1 MVNGLL
7 QYWIWLSTRKY
18 LSCERQLALMEHFGS
33 PQEVFLADE
42 AALASSGLE
51 LKRRELDAL
60 ADKDLSDSDAIL
72 ARCDETRISVLTW
85 QDACYPERLK
95 NISNPP
101 LVLYYEGT
109 FPMLDEQVSIAM
121 VGSRRASAYGL
132 MHTKRLGYQL
142 GRSKIVVVSG
152 GARGADTQALLG
164 AMTAGYPVIAVLGC
178 GTDVTY
184 PAENKVLLDD
194 IRKHGCL
201 LSEYPPGTPPLGE
214 HFPVRN
220 RIISGLCQGVLVVE
234 APVESGAMITARH
247 ALDEGRDVFTI
258 PANLGAEASTGNLS
272 LLKSGAILVESSY
285 DVLKEYAGRYPY
297 LNTDYEPKPA
307 VQEQGSGIN
316 AYEPSVKPK
325 GNAPKST
332 AALEEAIKTVSE
344 EEAAL
349 LRLLANGP
357 MDVDSIIEHSTI
369 PPAQVSGTATL
380 LEIRG
385 YLKRYPGHR
394 FGLSEKLI
402 TEDSNG

>member
-1 MVNGLL
+1 ML

-18 LSCERQLALMEHFGS
+18 LGCERQLALLERFGS

-42 AALASSGLE
+42 TALTSAFDLR
-51 LKRRELDAL
+51 KRELESL
-60 ADKDLSDSDAIL
+60 TDKDLTASNAIL
-72 ARCDETRISVLTW
+72 SRCDEKRISILTW

-132 MHTKRLGYQL
+132 MHAKRLGYQL

-164 AMTAGYPVIAVLGC
+164 AMTAGYPAIAVLGC
-178 GTDVTY
+178 GTDVAY
-184 PAENKVLLDD
+184 PAENRVLFDD

-201 LSEYPPGTPPLGE
+201 ISEYPPSTPPLGE

-234 APVESGAMITARH
+234 APRESGAMITARH

-258 PANLGAEASTGNLS
+258 PANLGSEVSTGNMS

-285 DVLKEYAGRYPY
+285 DVLKEYVGRYPG
-297 LNTDYEPKPA
+297 LNTDYEPTPS
-307 VQEQGSGIN
+307 VQERSLSDPDV
-316 AYEPSVKPK
+316 YTPSA
-325 GNAPKST
+325 NMRAASPKSA
-332 AALEEAIKTVSE
+332 AALEAAIKTVSA
-344 EEAAL
+344 EEASL

-357 MDVDSIIEHSTI
+357 MDVDSIIERTTI
-369 PPAQVSGTATL
+369 PSAQVSGTATL

-402 TEDSNG
+402 TEDPNG